1 MTRTEAHSKALLAGY
16 MSVNDVRALE
26 DMRNVADGD
35 QYRVPLQNIPLTD
48 AGVVSTQQKAQAAQS
63 LVIAGYTP
71 QSVAALLDLPLDHT
85 GLASV
90 QLQPEE
96 KGDPAGLV
104 EAD

>member
-1 MTRTEAHSKALLAGY
+1 
-16 MSVNDVRALE
+16 
-26 DMRNVADGD
+26 MRDVADGD

-48 AGVVSTQQKAQAAQS
+48 AGVVSAQQKARAAQAF
-63 LVIAGYTP
+63 VIAGYTP
-71 QSVAALLDLPLDHT
+71 QSIAEFLDLPLKHT